1 MKKIMFFLTLF
12 FMIHQLT
19 AQTWCP
25 AGATWHYGFYN
36 GYTKLQY
43 TSDTII
49 NSIAC
54 KKIESYSEWYWAGIL
69 HTNNEN
75 NYYTYS
81 DIGVNYIYNNRFGQN
96 RFDTLFNINAQI
108 GDNWKMPL
116 TDTLCNDSINT
127 VTVIDTGHTVINSQV
142 LKWLYVKI
150 NDNPIGGYSLD
161 TIIENFGYTKRF
173 FYYYDYC
180 SLYEGFD
187 YYSLRCYSDNI
198 FGYYNFTPLLC
209 DFTISTDEI
218 VSLSGFQLYPNP
230 SANELT
236 LEFEQNNSENTLL
249 EIKNLL
255 GQTLYSETFKTNIGK
270 QTKNI
275 DVSLFQNGVYFIKL
289 KSQDKIYSA
298 RFIKQ

>member
-1 MKKIMFFLTLF
+1 MKKIFLFLILSFFL
-12 FMIHQLT
+12 HQLN

-25 AGATWHYGFYN
+25 SGATWHYGFYN
-36 GYTKLQY
+36 GFTKLQY

-81 DIGVNYIYNNRFGQN
+81 DLGVNYIYNNRYGQN
-96 RFDTLFNINAQI
+96 QFDTLFNVNAQI
-108 GDNWKMPL
+108 GDRWKMPL
-116 TDTLCNDSINT
+116 TDTLCNDSINI
-127 VTVIDTGHTVINSQV
+127 VTVIDTGHTVINSQL

-180 SLYEGFD
+180 SLYEGFA
-187 YYSLRCYSDNI
+187 YYSLRCYSDNF
-198 FGYYNFTPLLC
+198 FGYYNSTPL
-209 DFTISTDEI
+209 
-218 VSLSGFQLYPNP
+218 
-230 SANELT
+230 
-236 LEFEQNNSENTLL
+236 
-249 EIKNLL
+249 
-255 GQTLYSETFKTNIGK
+255 
-270 QTKNI
+270 
-275 DVSLFQNGVYFIKL
+275 
-289 KSQDKIYSA
+289 
-298 RFIKQ
+298 